1 MSHYNGSF
9 SDWEYPY
16 HWVCVNVFTGLR
28 IVVAG
33 DNLRIPLL
41 GEFLQGAGAFYIR
54 RAWGDDALYA
64 TVVQAYIDILLS
76 KGYNFECFIEG
87 TRSRT
92 GTQFL
97 ISYLITGK
105 LLVPKV
111 GMLRLLCNT
120 ILREKATDCWV
131 VPVSVQYDRVI
142 ETETYVDELLGKP
155 KEKES
160 LWQLITG
167 GGGKLQ
173 LKLGRIDVH
182 FAEPWSLKQF
192 LTEQYAAREYDRVL
206 FSLGY
211 KVLND
216 INSVTVIMP
225 GALVGTVILT
235 LRGRGVGRR
244 ELIRRVE
251 WLRDRIIAKGGRV
264 AEFGNRTTAEVVDR

>member
-1 MSHYNGSF
+1 M
-9 SDWEYPY
+9 
-16 HWVCVNVFTGLR
+16 
-28 IVVAG
+28 VAG

-92 GTQFL
+92 GQILSFP
-97 ISYLITGK
+97 YLTTGK

-120 ILREKATDCWV
+120 ILREKATDCWIL
-131 VPVSVQYDRVI
+131 PVSVQYDRVI

-160 LWQLITG
+160 LKQLITG

-173 LKLGRIDVH
+173 LKLGMLC
-182 FAEPWSLKQF
+182 P
-192 LTEQYAAREYDRVL
+192 
-206 FSLGY
+206 
-211 KVLND
+211 
-216 INSVTVIMP
+216 
-225 GALVGTVILT
+225 
-235 LRGRGVGRR
+235 
-244 ELIRRVE
+244 
-251 WLRDRIIAKGGRV
+251 
-264 AEFGNRTTAEVVDR
+264 

>member
-1 MSHYNGSF
+1 MLYRRHSKSH
-9 SDWEYPY
+9 
-16 HWVCVNVFTGLR
+16 R
-28 IVVAG
+28 
-33 DNLRIPLL
+33 L
-41 GEFLQGAGAFYIR
+41 GPP
-54 RAWGDDALYA
+54 
-64 TVVQAYIDILLS
+64 
-76 KGYNFECFIEG
+76 N
-87 TRSRT
+87 
-92 GTQFL
+92 L
-97 ISYLITGK
+97 ISRSGK

-120 ILREKATDCWV
+120 ILRGKATDCWIL
-131 VPVSVQYDRVI
+131 PVSVQYDRVI

-160 LWQLITG
+160 LRQLITG

-192 LTEQYAAREYDRVL
+192 LTDHYAAREYDRVIH
-206 FSLGY
+206 SLGY

-216 INSVTVIMP
+216 INAVTVIMP
-225 GALVGTVILT
+225 GALIGTVILT

-251 WLRDRIIAKGGRV
+251 WLRDRILAKGGRI
-264 AEFGNRTTAEVVDR
+264 AEFGNRTTAEVVDRYALFKHV